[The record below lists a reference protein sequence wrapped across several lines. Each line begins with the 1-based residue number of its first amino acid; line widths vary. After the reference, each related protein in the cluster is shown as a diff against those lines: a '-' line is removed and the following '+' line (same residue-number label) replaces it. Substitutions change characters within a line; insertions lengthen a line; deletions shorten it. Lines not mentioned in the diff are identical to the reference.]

1 MTSRSASLVVVAIGT
16 LMCSGC
22 ASTFDDIANI
32 EPWVKPYERSCL
44 ADPIMSMN
52 RNPIASAY
60 TKHVFEAREG
70 ARGAD
75 GGAGGGC
82 GCN

>member
-1 MTSRSASLVVVAIGT
+1 MRTKLKLSMLLS
-16 LMCSGC
+16 MCVFATSGC
-22 ASTFDDIANI
+22 VSTMEEIANI
-32 EPWVKPYERSCL
+32 EPWVKPYERSNL

-52 RNPIASAY
+52 RNPVATTY

>member
-1 MTSRSASLVVVAIGT
+1 MKRVVLSTVI
-16 LMCSGC
+16 LCSGLLGGC
-22 ASTFDDIANI
+22 ASTLTDI
-32 EPWVKPYERSCL
+32 EPWVKPYERSNL
-44 ADPIMSMN
+44 ADPIMSAN
-52 RNPIASAY
+52 RNPVALAY
-60 TKHVFEAREG
+60 TKHVHEAREG

>member
-1 MTSRSASLVVVAIGT
+1 MKPVIPIMMLLAGT
-16 LMCSGC
+16 LLSGC
-22 ASTFDDIANI
+22 ASTFTEI
-32 EPWVKPYERSCL
+32 EPWVKPYERSNL
-44 ADPIMSMN
+44 ADPIMSAN
-52 RNPIASAY
+52 RNPVALAY
-60 TKHVFEAREG
+60 TKHVHEAREG

>member
-1 MTSRSASLVVVAIGT
+1 MKLSRWMVGLALTGA
-16 LMCSGC
+16 LMSGGC
-22 ASTFDDIANI
+22 VSTITEI
-32 EPWVKPYERSCL
+32 EPWVKPYERSHL
-44 ADPIMSMN
+44 AAPIKSMN
-52 RNPIASAY
+52 RNPIALAY

>member
-1 MTSRSASLVVVAIGT
+1 MKFARAFVLAILSCGVLCTGCMST
-16 LMCSGC
+16 L
-22 ASTFDDIANI
+22 TDI
-32 EPWVKPYERSCL
+32 EPWVKPYERSHL
-44 ADPIMSMN
+44 ADPIMSAN
-52 RNPIASAY
+52 RNPVATAY
-60 TKHVFEAREG
+60 AKHVFEAREG

>member
-1 MTSRSASLVVVAIGT
+1 MKRVAFST
-16 LMCSGC
+16 LLLCSGLLGGC
-22 ASTFDDIANI
+22 ASTLTDI
-32 EPWVKPYERSCL
+32 EPWVKPYERSNL
-44 ADPIMSMN
+44 ADPIMSAN
-52 RNPIASAY
+52 RNPVALAY
-60 TKHVFEAREG
+60 TKHVHEAREG

>member
-1 MTSRSASLVVVAIGT
+1 MKLSKAIASVIGT
-16 LMCSGC
+16 STLLCSGC
-22 ASTFDDIANI
+22 MSTLTQI
-32 EPWVKPYERSCL
+32 EPWVKPYERSHL
-44 ADPIMSMN
+44 ADPIMSTN
-52 RNPIASAY
+52 RNPVAVAY